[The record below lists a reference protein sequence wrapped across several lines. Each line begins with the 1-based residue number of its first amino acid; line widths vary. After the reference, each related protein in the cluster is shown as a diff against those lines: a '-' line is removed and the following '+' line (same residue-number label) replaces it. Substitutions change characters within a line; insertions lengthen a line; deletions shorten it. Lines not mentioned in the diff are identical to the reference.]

1 MVKAPYHQLRRP
13 RAVAPAGC
21 PVDHGFSPYRSDY
34 LKNPY
39 PGLRDLRTKTPVFYT
54 AELGYVGLTRMADV
68 AEVFKRADVFSSE
81 IVQDPVLPICA
92 AARAVLD
99 VPDYA
104 PIAVI
109 SNCAPPDHTR
119 IRKHTLAGFS
129 ARRMRVLAPYIR
141 TRAETL
147 VAQMLAD
154 GEPAEFVR
162 AIGHPLPGETIF
174 RLIGFPEADDPQ
186 LKKWA
191 TNRLAFTWGQT
202 SDAEQ
207 VEIATNMLAYWRHC
221 VAFVAYRWNHPGDDF
236 TSELLAVHRQDPTAL
251 SYQEIE
257 SIIYGLSFAGHEI
270 VTNFLGNGL
279 ICLLSERA
287 RWQALCDDPSRI
299 ENALNEILRFN
310 SPQTSWR
317 RVALKDTE
325 IAGQSI
331 PAGTYVFLSLAAA
344 NHDDAVFADAARF
357 DAARSNARNH
367 ISFGRGAHFCIG
379 NRLALLEA
387 QIAFETLTEQVPSLA
402 LVSDQ
407 NFTYFPNFTFRG
419 PRELRLTWGTS

>member
-1 MVKAPYHQLRRP
+1 
-13 RAVAPAGC
+13 
-21 PVDHGFSPYRSDY
+21 
-34 LKNPY
+34 
-39 PGLRDLRTKTPVFYT
+39 
-54 AELGYVGLTRMADV
+54 
-68 AEVFKRADVFSSE
+68 
-81 IVQDPVLPICA
+81 
-92 AARAVLD
+92 
-99 VPDYA
+99 
-104 PIAVI
+104 
-109 SNCAPPDHTR
+109 
-119 IRKHTLAGFS
+119 
-129 ARRMRVLAPYIR
+129 
-141 TRAETL
+141 
-147 VAQMLAD
+147 
-154 GEPAEFVR
+154 
-162 AIGHPLPGETIF
+162 
-174 RLIGFPEADDPQ
+174 
-186 LKKWA
+186 
-191 TNRLAFTWGQT
+191 
-202 SDAEQ
+202 
-207 VEIATNMLAYWRHC
+207 MLAYWRHC
-221 VAFVAYRWNHPGDDF
+221 VAFVAHRWNHPGDDF

-279 ICLLSERA
+279 ICLLSARA

-367 ISFGRGAHFCIG
+367 ISFGRGAYFCIG

-402 LVSDQ
+402 LVTDQ
-407 NFTYFPNFTFRG
+407 SFTYFPNFTFRG

>member
-39 PGLRDLRTKTPVFYT
+39 PGLRDLRTKTPVFYAT
-54 AELGYVGLTRMADV
+54 ELGYVVLTRMADV

-104 PIAVI
+104 PIAVM
-109 SNCAPPDHTR
+109 SNCAPPDHAR

-174 RLIGFPEADDPQ
+174 RLISFPDADDPR
-186 LKKWA
+186 LKEWT

-221 VAFVAYRWNHPGDDF
+221 VAFVA
-236 TSELLAVHRQDPTAL
+236 HRGRQPAL
-251 SYQEIE
+251 S
-257 SIIYGLSFAGHEI
+257 
-270 VTNFLGNGL
+270 
-279 ICLLSERA
+279 
-287 RWQALCDDPSRI
+287 
-299 ENALNEILRFN
+299 
-310 SPQTSWR
+310 
-317 RVALKDTE
+317 
-325 IAGQSI
+325 
-331 PAGTYVFLSLAAA
+331 AAA
-344 NHDDAVFADAARF
+344 NLRPQFNFFDFSSRRFAWR
-357 DAARSNARNH
+357 R
-367 ISFGRGAHFCIG
+367 
-379 NRLALLEA
+379 
-387 QIAFETLTEQVPSLA
+387 
-402 LVSDQ
+402 
-407 NFTYFPNFTFRG
+407 
-419 PRELRLTWGTS
+419 